1 MAVYPTSS
9 GMLYRK
15 VLKTWWRR
23 EDSNL
28 RHGAY
33 ETPALPPELRR
44 RVGGPSSKL
53 TGLRDRR
60 QVTRPAGS
68 RPEPVLGRA
77 CARNCAR
84 ELRGHVLKV
93 GRAHDMVA
101 VEHGPGPVPGDL
113 HRHALGDPCNYHVP
127 DRGPP
132 EVVAKPMR
140 RNLHLPGRK
149 LDPLREAGL
158 DPRRDPLFFV
168 AFAPFAFLGLPLLK
182 MLHASPVACRSSAC
196 PPCP

>member
-1 MAVYPTSS
+1 MRLLAVYPTSS

-68 RPEPVLGRA
+68 RPEPVLGGPVPVTVPGS
-77 CARNCAR
+77 C
-84 ELRGHVLKV
+84 GHVLKV

-101 VEHGPGPVPGDL
+101 VDHGPGPVPGDL
-113 HRHALGDPCNYHVP
+113 HRHALGDPCIDHVP

-158 DPRRDPLFFV
+158 DPRRDP
-168 AFAPFAFLGLPLLK
+168 PLLRR
-182 MLHASPVACRSSAC
+182 LCALCLPGSPPIEDASRFTSGL
-196 PPCP
+196 